1 MTTSAILEE
10 IRSLVID
17 LPIEDRL
24 QLIREIATIAS
35 PLAHQSE
42 FSSQKEK
49 YSQRKQQLMSEQNNW
64 FARSTQERRQYAG
77 RYVAV
82 YEGQIVDS
90 DDHQRQLYLRIR
102 DRFGR
107 KPVLLI
113 HADLEQTPIY
123 TVHSP
128 QVNSSDVISV

>member
-1 MTTSAILEE
+1 MATSAILEE
-10 IRSLVID
+10 IRSLVIN
-17 LPIEDRL
+17 LPMEDRL
-24 QLIREIATIAS
+24 QLIREIATIAP

-42 FSSQKEK
+42 FSSQKEE
-49 YSQRKQQLMSEQNNW
+49 YSPRKQQLMREQNNW
-64 FARSTQERRQYAG
+64 FARPAQERQQYAG
-77 RYVAV
+77 QYVAV

-90 DDHQRQLYLRIR
+90 DNHQRQLYLRVR
-102 DRFGR
+102 NRFGR

-128 QVNSSDVISV
+128 RVNSADVISV